1 MEVYDLRLHLM
12 ERIDTKA
19 LLRVSQQDP
28 YLVDKIIN
36 FFERNYNV
44 NATNPR

>member
-28 YLVDKIIN
+28 YIADKVID

-44 NATNPR
+44 KATNPR

>member
-1 MEVYDLRLHLM
+1 MEVCYHRLHLM

-28 YLVDKIIN
+28 YIVDEIIQ
-36 FFERNYNV
+36 FFEKHYNV
-44 NATNPR
+44 KATNPR